1 MAKSKYDFFLKNV
14 WLYLGHF
21 RQKSQIQFQNYNF
34 DERAILIAIQQDFI
48 QHVFQVQAC
57 MLNLVTLCMLNQI
70 QIAIKISSPFGSLS
84 EILNNIRQILSNQ
97 DLSYQN
103 QGFNRF
109 KNAHSISSIS
119 TRVTFKILDQ
129 VDQVFHLEFIKYIL
143 SNYVILGL

>member
-109 KNAHSISSIS
+109 KNAHSSIS